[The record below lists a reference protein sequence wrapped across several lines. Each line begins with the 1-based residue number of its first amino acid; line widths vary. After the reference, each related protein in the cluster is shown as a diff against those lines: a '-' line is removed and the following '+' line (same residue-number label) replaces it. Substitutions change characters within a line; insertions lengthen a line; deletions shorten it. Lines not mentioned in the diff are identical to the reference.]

1 MEKVIKD
8 FINENFETYFEAFI
22 VPYMRKNYKTL
33 FPELDKNLCLEH
45 YNTIHKTNLI
55 ENDIELNLTDC
66 WVCKAIKDRH

>member
-33 FPELDKNLCLEH
+33 FPELEKIFVLSIIMLF
-45 YNTIHKTNLI
+45 
-55 ENDIELNLTDC
+55 
-66 WVCKAIKDRH
+66 IKQISLKMI